1 MQALEKVGFVPTLNN
16 KVFEKVEAY
25 NKGLIKQTINLKN
38 LILIKIS
45 PPQLYREI
53 SVKVEFQI
61 EN

>member
-45 PPQLYREI
+45 PPPII
-53 SVKVEFQI
+53 SGNI
-61 EN
+61 C